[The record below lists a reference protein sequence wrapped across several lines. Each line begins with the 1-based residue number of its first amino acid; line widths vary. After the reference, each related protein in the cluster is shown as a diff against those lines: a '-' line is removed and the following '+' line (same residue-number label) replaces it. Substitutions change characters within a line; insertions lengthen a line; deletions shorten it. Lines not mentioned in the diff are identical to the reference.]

1 MYSEKNNTLLMFNGE
16 IYNHNEL
23 RSLLEKE
30 GIQFNSSSSDT
41 EVVLN
46 GITLF
51 GPEFIKK
58 LIGQFSIFFIDF
70 KTNQFFL
77 IRDRLGQK
85 PLFYS
90 LAEDEIIFGTNLKS
104 IVSYLQKSEID
115 QKSLIDYIEFGV
127 VPSPNTI
134 FKNIKKIGPGELH
147 IGNVEKNIY
156 TKKPYIG
163 IQKIILM
170 MKYSMKIIFLNY

>member
-1 MYSEKNNTLLMFNGE
+1 MECLVWSRVHQKTNWT
-16 IYNHNEL
+16 
-23 RSLLEKE
+23 
-30 GIQFNSSSSDT
+30 
-41 EVVLN
+41 
-46 GITLF
+46 
-51 GPEFIKK
+51 
-58 LIGQFSIFFIDF
+58 IFHIFIDF

-134 FKNIKKIGPGELH
+134 LRI
-147 IGNVEKNIY
+147 
-156 TKKPYIG
+156 
-163 IQKIILM
+163 
-170 MKYSMKIIFLNY
+170 